1 MATEVPFP
9 ANIKP
14 SSRTFTP
21 GKYPQTE
28 FVAQN
33 GAKTVL
39 RYGDKQVDA
48 KLTLNFTNILDSQA
62 YDILLNYQAVNST
75 YNYVTFNQNSGLAG
89 IGGDGN
95 TMPDGSLGN
104 LASYVDAVPLGL
116 RYRYD
121 GPPTVTSVRPDR
133 SNVQCK
139 FVACLDGD

>member
-1 MATEVPFP
+1 MANSQNFP
-9 ANIKP
+9 SIKP

-21 GKYPQTE
+21 GRYPQTE
-28 FVAQN
+28 FIAQN
-33 GAKTVL
+33 GAKTVI

-48 KLTLNFTNILDSQA
+48 KLTLNFTNISDSQA
-62 YDILLNYQAVNST
+62 FAILENYRQVNSI
-75 YNYVTFNQNSGLAG
+75 YDYVTFNQNSGLAG

-104 LASYVDAVPLGL
+104 LAAYVDAVPLGL

-121 GPPTVTSVRPDR
+121 GPPTVTSVKPNI

>member
-9 ANIKP
+9 ASIKP
-14 SSRTFTP
+14 SSRTFSP

-48 KLTLNFTNILDSQA
+48 KLTLNFTNILDLDA
-62 YDILLNYQAVNST
+62 FKILENYRLVNSL
-75 YNYVTFNQNSGLAG
+75 YNYVTFKQDTGLAG

-104 LASYVDAVPLGL
+104 LAAYFDAVPLGL

-121 GPPTVTSVRPDR
+121 GPPTVTSVGPNR